1 MLVSLDPDMK
11 ISDVK
16 VLDMNETPGLGDQ
29 VLDKSF
35 LDQFKGKTLS
45 QVVLVKGE
53 TKENIQ
59 AISGATYSSRGVTN
73 GVKDAVQTLVDNQ
86 SCRCTGGDEMSNDV
100 SLGKLF
106 KNGIFG
112 ENPVFRLALS
122 LCPAVAVTSG
132 VKNGFLMG
140 VAVLFVMTMTNVTVS
155 LLRNF
160 INPKIRIPSYVFITA
175 TWVTVIDQ
183 VMSAYQ
189 RAVYKEMGLYI
200 MLIVAFAII
209 LSRAEMFASKNKLL
223 PSFVDGVGM
232 GVGFLLALVMLGIFR
247 EFLGKGSLWNVHILP
262 VKPLLIMIMPTGGFF
277 AMGLMMGWLNW
288 IDRKFFGGAG
298 GGGGGHH

>member
-1 MLVSLDPDMK
+1 MSENVSYW
-11 ISDVK
+11 
-16 VLDMNETPGLGDQ
+16 T
-29 VLDKSF
+29 
-35 LDQFKGKTLS
+35 
-45 QVVLVKGE
+45 
-53 TKENIQ
+53 
-59 AISGATYSSRGVTN
+59 
-73 GVKDAVQTLVDNQ
+73 
-86 SCRCTGGDEMSNDV
+86 
-100 SLGKLF
+100 LF
-106 KNGIFG
+106 KNGVFG

-160 INPKIRIPSYVFITA
+160 ISPKVRIPSYVFITA

-183 VMSAYQ
+183 VMAAYQ

-223 PSFVDGVGM
+223 PSFIDGVGM
-232 GVGFLLALVMLGIFR
+232 GVGFLLALCLLGVFR
-247 EFLGKGSLWNVHILP
+247 EFLGKGSLWGFHILP
-262 VKPLLIMIMPTGGFF
+262 GKPLLIMIMPTGGFF
-277 AMGLMMGWLNW
+277 AMGLIMGGLNW
-288 IDRKFFGGAG
+288 LDRKYFGGTGASS
-298 GGGGGHH
+298 GGH

>member
-1 MLVSLDPDMK
+1 
-11 ISDVK
+11 
-16 VLDMNETPGLGDQ
+16 
-29 VLDKSF
+29 
-35 LDQFKGKTLS
+35 
-45 QVVLVKGE
+45 
-53 TKENIQ
+53 
-59 AISGATYSSRGVTN
+59 
-73 GVKDAVQTLVDNQ
+73 
-86 SCRCTGGDEMSNDV
+86 MSNEV

-160 INPKIRIPSYVFITA
+160 INPKVRIPSYVFITA
-175 TWVTVIDQ
+175 TWVTVIDLW
-183 VMSAYQ
+183 MSAYQ

-209 LSRAEMFASKNKLL
+209 LSRAEMFASKNKLV

-232 GVGFLLALVMLGIFR
+232 GVGFTLALMLLGMLR
-247 EFLGKGSLWNVHILP
+247 ELLGKGSLWGVDVLHA
-262 VKPLLIMIMPTGGFF
+262 KPLLIMIMPTGGFF

-288 IDRKFFGGAG
+288 IDRKFFGGSGASS
-298 GGGGGHH
+298 GGH

>member
-1 MLVSLDPDMK
+1 
-11 ISDVK
+11 
-16 VLDMNETPGLGDQ
+16 
-29 VLDKSF
+29 
-35 LDQFKGKTLS
+35 
-45 QVVLVKGE
+45 
-53 TKENIQ
+53 
-59 AISGATYSSRGVTN
+59 
-73 GVKDAVQTLVDNQ
+73 
-86 SCRCTGGDEMSNDV
+86 MSNTV
-100 SLGKLF
+100 SYWSLF

-140 VAVLFVMTMTNVTVS
+140 VAVMFVMTMTNVTVS

-160 INPKIRIPSYVFITA
+160 ISPKVRIPSYVFITA

-183 VMSAYQ
+183 YMAAHE

-209 LSRAEMFASKNKLL
+209 LSRAEMFASKNKVF
-223 PSFVDGVGM
+223 PSFIDGM
-232 GVGFLLALVMLGIFR
+232 GMGLGFLLALVLLGVFR
-247 EFLGKGSLWNVHILP
+247 EFLGKGSLWGVSILP
-262 VKPLLIMIMPTGGFF
+262 TKPLLIMIMPTGGFF

-288 IDRKFFGGAG
+288 IDRKFFGGTGASS
-298 GGGGGHH
+298 GGH